1 MPIFSMSL
9 FSIEHSQEYAI
20 LPTQGHLLVVAG
32 VPGGADGV
40 SQGQVYGRI
49 QGGVREALQY
59 AREV

>member
-1 MPIFSMSL
+1 MSL
-9 FSIEHSQEYAI
+9 FSIENSQEYAI

-40 SQGQVYGRI
+40 SQGQVHGRL

-59 AREV
+59 PREI